1 MAISCPNCK
10 QIFDDESSYKSH
22 LPCTAATHGGK
33 EDIQKSEYGEA
44 VSDDT
49 GER

>member
-10 QIFDDESSYKSH
+10 QIFDDESSYQSH
-22 LPCTAATHGGK
+22 LPCSLATDVGK
-33 EDIQKSEYGEA
+33 EDLQKSKYGEA
-44 VSDDT
+44 VDDT